1 MTLEPSAWR
10 ANDAV
15 RFDVA
20 REALNRVTAT
30 LFELVDR
37 GVLDLDVA
45 VSEARD
51 RRLELLAIDG
61 FQRHAIDSF
70 IEMLDE
76 RIAGIMAGER

>member
-10 ANDAV
+10 TNDAV

-20 REALNRVTAT
+20 REALNRATAA

-37 GVLDLDVA
+37 GVLDLEVA
-45 VSEARD
+45 VGEARD

-61 FQRHAIDSF
+61 FDRPAVDRFID
-70 IEMLDE
+70 ELDQ
-76 RIAGIMAGER
+76 RIARLTAGEV